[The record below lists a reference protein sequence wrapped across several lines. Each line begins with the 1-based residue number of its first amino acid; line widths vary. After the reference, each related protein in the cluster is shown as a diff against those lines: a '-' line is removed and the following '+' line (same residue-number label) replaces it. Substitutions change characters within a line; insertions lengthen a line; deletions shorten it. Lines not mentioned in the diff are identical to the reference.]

1 MKDNMLSTVETFFI
15 RLLRGTV
22 IATAFVSFLI
32 TVLALLY
39 AAYAFYAPDPVPNVS
54 GQITRLRQATD
65 PVELLKEL
73 FPPESSVVKDTAAPD
88 AIAYQAGKRDEN
100 ETFQEFNKFLD
111 VAFGASFDNAA
122 QFSDWLSGRNPIPFR
137 WPAAIDNKAK
147 LDDSNIQLLSKSLL
161 YDYARR
167 LAFRAPA
174 VKAVSKVKPYSGA
187 VDALTAATPPSQA
200 PYFVVWFFNRLQGEL
215 RAIGAEFQEQREQ
228 RALLRATTLFALSIA
243 AGAFSYFILIMFLFL
258 LVSIEASVRRL
269 AVAAPLPA
277 AALAGTRPLPGAP
290 STVAPH
296 TV

>member
-1 MKDNMLSTVETFFI
+1 MLSTVETFFI

-54 GQITRLRQATD
+54 GQITRLRQVTD

-73 FPPESSVVKDTAAPD
+73 FPPESSVVKDAAAPD
-88 AIAYQAGKRDEN
+88 AIAYQSGKRDEN

-137 WPAAIDNKAK
+137 WPAALDNKAR

-161 YDYARR
+161 YDYAKR

-174 VKAVSKVKPYSGA
+174 VKAVSKVKPYSAA

-200 PYFVVWFFNRLQGEL
+200 PYFLIWFFNKLQGEL
-215 RAIGAEFQEQREQ
+215 RAIGEEFQEQRQQ
-228 RALLRATTLFALSIA
+228 RSLLRATTPFALSIA

-269 AVAAPLPA
+269 AISTPLPA
-277 AALAGTRPLPGAP
+277 TGPAVIGALLGDKSSEVVSEAI
-290 STVAPH
+290 
-296 TV
+296 